1 MKEETNQNPLA
12 GRKSVGKSGDMSQDK
27 GVMWD
32 GGSRGDNHPA
42 RLIITIAGNRGCD
55 ATVPSAERKRNSEY

>member
-12 GRKSVGKSGDMSQDK
+12 GRKSDRKNGDLSQDK
-27 GVMWD
+27 GAMWD
-32 GGSRGDNHPA
+32 GGSRGDNQPA
-42 RLIITIAGNRGCD
+42 GLMITNAGNKRCD